1 MNRDSVARLTRLV
14 TALGAVLV
22 LLGLAV
28 QVTTLRL
35 GLPHPPWELQAAS
48 DAEVLGVGLWWVAVA
63 TRLVGPRRARRR
75 VGPERDPTRRAVYV
89 TRGLLDALLD
99 RAARAEPSRESLSL
113 GTTAA
118 GELDGAESLD
128 ATRPVFSHFV
138 HPSAGAA
145 VRGVFG
151 VDLATAPGRTPGQ
164 FVSHPWGPLA
174 ATKRDTLRE
183 VVLVAV
189 PPWDDDCVAAF
200 DRAGRRRPLR
210 VVDAEPRESFD
221 ESVPTAGSAASPS
234 TPTSADG

>member
-1 MNRDSVARLTRLV
+1 MNRASVARFARLV
-14 TALGAVLV
+14 TAVGVALV
-22 LLGLAV
+22 LAGLAV

-35 GLPHPPWELQAAS
+35 GIPHLQWGLRAAS

-63 TRLVGPRRARRR
+63 TRLVGPWRTQRR
-75 VGPERDPTRRAVYV
+75 VGPERDPTRQAVYV

-151 VDLATAPGRTPGQ
+151 VDLSTAPGRTPGQ

-210 VVDAEPRESFD
+210 VVDAEPSESFD
-221 ESVPTAGSAASPS
+221 EAVSAAGPAASPP
-234 TPTSADG
+234 TPTPADG

>member
-1 MNRDSVARLTRLV
+1 MNRDSVSRLTRLA

-22 LLGLAV
+22 LAGLAV

-35 GLPHPPWELQAAS
+35 GLPHLPWELQAAS

-75 VGPERDPTRRAVYV
+75 VGPERDPERDAVFV
-89 TRGLLDALLD
+89 TRGLLDALVD

-118 GELDGAESLD
+118 AELDGANALD
-128 ATRPVFSHFV
+128 AARPVFSHFV

-145 VRGVFG
+145 VRGIFG
-151 VDLATAPGRTPGQ
+151 VDLSTAPGRTPGQ

-174 ATKRDTLRE
+174 PTKRDTLRE
-183 VVLVAV
+183 VVLVSV

-200 DRAGRRRPLR
+200 DRAGRRLPLR
-210 VVDAEPRESFD
+210 VVDAEPHDSLDVAAVAE
-221 ESVPTAGSAASPS
+221 PMASAPAT
-234 TPTSADG
+234 TPADG

>member
-35 GLPHPPWELQAAS
+35 GLPHPPWELRAAS

-75 VGPERDPTRRAVYV
+75 GGAEREAVYV

-113 GTTAA
+113 GTAAA

-128 ATRPVFSHFV
+128 ETRRVFSHFV

-221 ESVPTAGSAASPS
+221 EPVPTAGSAASPS
-234 TPTSADG
+234 APTPADG